1 MLEKP
6 ETRALCFVLG
16 CEGCQMLGDAEKL
29 KQFLGLCVLFW
40 VERVVKCLETLKS
53 SSRFWALCFVLG

>member
-16 CEGCQMLGDAEKL
+16 CEGCQMLGDVEKL
-29 KQFLGLCVLFW
+29 KQFLGLCVLLW
-40 VERVVKCLETLKS
+40 VERVVK
-53 SSRFWALCFVLG
+53 